1 MMLHSLQKKKRWDG
15 RRLGLALAV
24 LLAGALSA
32 CGRTKEVRADD
43 PANAPSASVARVTRQ
58 TITDRLEIASEFQ
71 PFQEINVYAKV
82 SGYVQKLNIDWG
94 THVREGQ
101 VMAILEIPELEQ
113 QLQLDEAALRKSQHD
128 LKRAH
133 EELNRSQS
141 AYTVAHIT
149 YTRLADVQ
157 KARPELVAQQDID
170 VAQGKDQEADAAV
183 SGAKAG
189 LAAAEQAVAVSQAA
203 LDKDKAFYAYSRIT
217 APFDGVVT
225 EMDAFTGALLPAG
238 TSSNKGD
245 LALCR
250 LSQNNRLRLVI
261 PLPERA
267 VPSVALGESVGMT
280 VSSLNKSVQ
289 GKIVRM
295 SGEIDKETR
304 TMHTELQVDNPNYE
318 LVPGMYAS
326 VEIPLHTVDNALTVP
341 IQSFQASGEGRGTV
355 LVVDSA
361 NKIELRP
368 VQLGLQTA
376 SIVQLTSGVKEGER
390 VVIGDQ
396 SQYKSG
402 MLVKPVEKHF
412 EPFES
417 LKKDQ

>member
-1 MMLHSLQKKKRWDG
+1 MIPRGSRKSVSLG
-15 RRLGLALAV
+15 RHGLPLLLAAALAAA
-24 LLAGALSA
+24 LAG
-32 CGRTKEVRADD
+32 CGRAKEVRADD
-43 PANAPSASVARVTRQ
+43 PANAPAASVAKVVRQ
-58 TITDRLEIASEFQ
+58 SITDRLEIASEFQ
-71 PFQEINVYAKV
+71 PFQEINVFAKV

-113 QLQLDEAALRKSQHD
+113 KLQLDEAALRKSQHD

-133 EELNRSQS
+133 DDLNRAQS
-141 AYTVAHIT
+141 AYSVAHIT

-170 VAQGKDQEADAAV
+170 VAQGKDQEADAAL

-203 LDKDKAFYAYSRIT
+203 LDMDKAYYAYSRIT

-267 VPSVALGESVGMT
+267 VPNVSIGETVAMQ
-280 VSSLNKSVQ
+280 VSSLNKTVE
-289 GKIVRM
+289 GKIVRV
-295 SGEIDKETR
+295 SGQIDKDTR
-304 TMHTELQVDNPNYE
+304 TMHTELQVENPNYE
-318 LVPGMYAS
+318 LIPGMYAS
-326 VEIPLHTVDNALTVP
+326 VEIPLHTAENALTVP
-341 IQSFQASGEGRGTV
+341 ILAFQPAGEGRGTV
-355 LVVDSA
+355 LVVDAA
-361 NKIELRP
+361 NKIDLRQ
-368 VQLGLQTA
+368 VTVGLQTA
-376 SIVQLTSGVKEGER
+376 SLVQLLTGAKEGER

-396 SQYKSG
+396 GQYRSG
-402 MLVKPVEKHF
+402 ELVKPVEMAPPKA
-412 EPFES
+412 
-417 LKKDQ
+417 Q

>member
-1 MMLHSLQKKKRWDG
+1 MSKRRAGWSNSPG
-15 RRLGLALAV
+15 TAAAGLLLAALAGTT
-24 LLAGALSA
+24 LAS

-43 PANAPSASVARVTRQ
+43 PANAPSASVAKVVKQ
-58 TITDRLEIASEFQ
+58 NITDRLEIASEFQ

-94 THVREGQ
+94 THVKEGQ

-133 EELNRSQS
+133 EDLNRAQS
-141 AYTVAHIT
+141 AYAVAHIT

-157 KARPELVAQQDID
+157 KERPELVAQQDID
-170 VAQGKDQEADAAV
+170 VAQGKDQEADAAL

-225 EMDAFTGALLPAG
+225 EMYAFTGALLPAG

-250 LSQNNRLRLVI
+250 LSQNNKLRLVI

-267 VPSVALGESVGMT
+267 VPNVTIGESVSMK
-280 VSSLNKSVQ
+280 VSSLEKTVE
-289 GKIVRM
+289 GKIVRV
-295 SGEIDKETR
+295 SGQIDLDTR

-318 LVPGMYAS
+318 LIPGMYAS
-326 VEIPLHTVDNALTVP
+326 VQIPLHTAENALTVP
-341 IQSFQASGEGRGTV
+341 IQAFQSSGEGRGTV
-355 LVVDSA
+355 LVVNSS
-361 NKIELRP
+361 NRIELRA
-368 VQLGLQTA
+368 VNVGLQTA
-376 SIVQLTSGVKEGER
+376 NLIQLTSGVKEGES

-396 SQYKSG
+396 GLYRSG
-402 MLVKPVEKHF
+402 EPVKPVTAAPPKAE
-412 EPFES
+412 
-417 LKKDQ
+417 

>member
-1 MMLHSLQKKKRWDG
+1 MSRPRAERGQLP
-15 RRLGLALAV
+15 RRTAAGLLLTSFVAV
-24 LLAGALSA
+24 LAAG
-32 CGRTKEVRADD
+32 CGRAKEVRADD
-43 PANAPSASVARVTRQ
+43 PANAPSASVAKVVRQ

-94 THVREGQ
+94 THVKEGQ
-101 VMAILEIPELEQ
+101 VMAVLEIPELEQ

-133 EELNRSQS
+133 EDLNRAQS

-170 VAQGKDQEADAAV
+170 VAEGKDQEADAAL

-189 LAAAEQAVAVSQAA
+189 LASAEQAVAVSQAA
-203 LDKDKAFYAYSRIT
+203 LDKDKAYYAYTRIT

-250 LSQNNRLRLVI
+250 LSQNNKLRLVI

-267 VPSVALGESVGMT
+267 VPSVVIGETVEMK
-280 VSSLNKSVQ
+280 VSSFNKTVE
-289 GKIVRM
+289 GKIVRV
-295 SGEIDKETR
+295 SGQIDKDTR
-304 TMHTELQVDNPNYE
+304 TMHTELQVDNANYE
-318 LVPGMYAS
+318 LIPGMYAS
-326 VEIPLHTVDNALTVP
+326 VNIPLHTAENALTVP
-341 IQSFQASGEGRGTV
+341 IQAFQSSGEGRGTV
-355 LVVDSA
+355 LVVNSA

-368 VQLGLQTA
+368 VNVGLQTA
-376 SIVQLTSGVKEGER
+376 NLVQLVNGVKEGER

-402 MLVKPVEKHF
+402 ELVQPKEMPPAGGVK
-412 EPFES
+412 
-417 LKKDQ
+417 